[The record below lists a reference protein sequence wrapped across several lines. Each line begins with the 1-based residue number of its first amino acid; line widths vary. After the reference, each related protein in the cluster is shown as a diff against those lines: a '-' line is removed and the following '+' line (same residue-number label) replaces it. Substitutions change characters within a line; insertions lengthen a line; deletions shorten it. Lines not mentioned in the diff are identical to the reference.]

1 MQAMS
6 MLMVIFGSGSNRIFV
21 TAIERIHQ
29 LFNVSI
35 SWNIYTFT
43 FRNTTAKHFIR
54 IRLVYKISYSI
65 SQCNIFHHICIMSYP
80 TYLII
85 VLQIQILFQI
95 FDKLKN
101 MGYHLLQSTIRYIH
115 KTMKTLPLCNE
126 NIPDKL
132 FESRSSFV
140 EK

>member
-43 FRNTTAKHFIR
+43 FRNTMAKHFIR
-54 IRLVYKISYSI
+54 IRLEYKISYSI
-65 SQCNIFHHICIMSYP
+65 SWLNIFHDICIMSYA
-80 TYLII
+80 I

-95 FDKLKN
+95 FDKINN

>member
-65 SQCNIFHHICIMSYP
+65 SWLHIFHHICIMNCP
-80 TYLII
+80 I
-85 VLQIQILFQI
+85 QIQILFQI
-95 FDKLKN
+95 FDKINN

>member
-65 SQCNIFHHICIMSYP
+65 SWLNIFHHICILNCP
-80 TYLII
+80 IYLRI

-95 FDKLKN
+95 FDKINN